1 MDLVLFIFISFQ
13 LWNFL
18 KQAQE
23 DDFLQITQGLLM
35 CLTYRSV
42 IYKRETLVD
51 LWKEVVKAQRRHQW

>member
-1 MDLVLFIFISFQ
+1 MLWILFYLFIYFFQ

-18 KQAQE
+18 QQVQE

-51 LWKEVVKAQRRHQW
+51 L